1 MKNKVSVLGVL
12 LLFAF
17 CSLTS
22 AQSFSTDPAQRD
34 TVYVLESVSV
44 TGSRVPLTL
53 RQSARMVT
61 VLDSLA
67 IAALPATSVNDLLK
81 YAVGVDVRQRGM
93 MGMQT
98 DISIRGGTFD
108 QIAVL
113 LNGISI
119 TDPQTGHNAAD
130 FPVDISEIERIEVLE
145 GPAAR
150 VYGTASLLGAVNI
163 VTKTHSRSGLS
174 AHVEGGSHGSFSAGL
189 SGNLHTGT
197 FDNQISASWSR
208 SDGYTQSRAGT
219 NNTDFSAA
227 RLFYQ
232 GGWNGRSMQLRWHS
246 GLSVKDFGSNTFYS
260 PRFDDQFEHTL
271 KTFTAIQAETF
282 GWLHFKPALYW
293 NHGEDRFELF
303 RGQADKYPF
312 NYHRTNVFGV
322 NLGAWFET
330 ALGRTAFGGE
340 FRNEDIISTNLGEP
354 LPAPRPVPGSDAQY
368 RVGLNRSDISFY
380 LEHNVILPRFTFSAG
395 LTAAKNTGNT
405 EGFRIF
411 PGVDASVRI
420 SDAWK
425 LYASYNSSLRMPT
438 FTELY
443 YSVGGHQ
450 ADKNLK
456 AEKMQAVE
464 VGGKYIRA
472 GIRAVASVYYH
483 HGTDLIDWIQDLSV
497 LDAPWTSV
505 NHAVVDAVGEELTLR
520 VEPGLLMGLE
530 RFPLQQISLSYAHI
544 DQYKATVP
552 GYASYYALEYLRNK
566 FVAQTDIRLWRNLNL
581 NLSARWHDRCG
592 SYRLYEDGADTGR
605 TAEYAPYA
613 ILDAKLSWDAP
624 RYTLYLSAEN
634 LTNTRYIDHGNVPQP
649 GIWVRAG
656 VRLRLE

>member
-1 MKNKVSVLGVL
+1 MYRRLFVGFLSLVSVLHT
-12 LLFAF
+12 A
-17 CSLTS
+17 S
-22 AQSFSTDPAQRD
+22 AQSLSTQPAERD
-34 TVYVLESVSV
+34 TVYALEGVAV

-108 QIAVL
+108 QIAIL

-163 VTKTHSRSGLS
+163 VTKTRQRSGLS
-174 AHVEGGSHGSFSAGL
+174 ARLEGGSHGSVSAGL
-189 SGNLHTGT
+189 SGNLHSGAM
-197 FDNQISASWSR
+197 DNQISASWTR

-219 NNTDFSAA
+219 NNTDFSS
-227 RLFYQ
+227 LKFFYQ
-232 GGWNGRSMQLRWHS
+232 GSWNGDWMRVQWHS
-246 GLSVKDFGSNTFYS
+246 GLSLKDFGSNTFYS
-260 PRFDDQFEHTL
+260 SRYDDQFEHTL
-271 KTFTAIQAETF
+271 KTFTAVQAETF
-282 GWLHFKPALYW
+282 GRLHFKPAVYW
-293 NHGEDRFELF
+293 NHSQDRFELF
-303 RGQADKYPF
+303 RGRSDLYPF
-312 NYHRTNVFGV
+312 NHHRTNVFGV
-322 NLGAWFET
+322 NLGGWFET
-330 ALGRTAFGGE
+330 DLGRTAFGGE
-340 FRNEDIISTNLGEP
+340 YRNEDIVSTNLGEP
-354 LPAPRPVPGSDAQY
+354 LPEPRAVPGTDAQY

-380 LEHNVILPRFTFSAG
+380 LEHNVILRRFTFSAG
-395 LTAAKNTGNT
+395 VTAAKNTGNR
-405 EGFRIF
+405 EGLRLY
-411 PGVDASVRI
+411 PGADASIRI

-425 LYASYNSSLRMPT
+425 LYTSYNSSLRMPT

-464 VGGKYIRA
+464 IGAKYLRA

-497 LDAPWTSV
+497 PDAPWVSV
-505 NHAVVDAVGEELTLR
+505 NHATVDALGEELSLR
-520 VEPGLLMGLE
+520 VEPQLLLNE
-530 RFPLQQISLSYAHI
+530 DRFPLQGISLSYAHI
-544 DQYKATVP
+544 DQSKAAVP

-566 FVAQTDIRLWRNLNL
+566 FVAQADLLLWRSLSL

-592 SYRLYEDGADTGR
+592 SYRLYENGFDTGR
-605 TAEYAPYA
+605 TAEYAPYTL
-613 ILDAKLSWDAP
+613 LDAKLSWDAP

-649 GIWVRAG
+649 GIWIRCG
-656 VRLRLE
+656 IRFRIE